1 MIKHEHLLY
10 SQSSGIYPE
19 LENIGKSPLA
29 GCVNESACPD
39 HINMWFC
46 RAQTQKNVKDMFF
59 KNHWDVYRNQ
69 WEFQDPKM
77 EVRSYQMLDYFW
89 SYFGGNSH

>member
-46 RAQTQKNVKDMFF
+46 RAKTQKKCQGHV
-59 KNHWDVYRNQ
+59 
-69 WEFQDPKM
+69 FQESLGCVQKSMGIPG
-77 EVRSYQMLDYFW
+77 S
-89 SYFGGNSH
+89 

>member
-1 MIKHEHLLY
+1 
-10 SQSSGIYPE
+10 
-19 LENIGKSPLA
+19 
-29 GCVNESACPD
+29 
-39 HINMWFC
+39 
-46 RAQTQKNVKDMFF
+46 MFF